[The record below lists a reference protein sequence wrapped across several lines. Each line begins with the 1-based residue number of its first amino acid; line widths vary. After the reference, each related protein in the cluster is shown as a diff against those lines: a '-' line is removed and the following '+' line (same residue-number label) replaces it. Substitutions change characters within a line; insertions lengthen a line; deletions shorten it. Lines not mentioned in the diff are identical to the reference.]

1 MLPAILRKRWAAP
14 IIALAALVGL
24 SRLAVGA
31 HWPVDVLAGAAIG
44 WCVGLTGVLAA
55 RRWPLWQ
62 RPNGMLALAVIGM
75 TAGIARTLLDS
86 GYPSVEIF
94 GRALGICAVAVAA
107 LIVADRLRGAR

>member
-1 MLPAILRKRWAAP
+1 
-14 IIALAALVGL
+14 
-24 SRLAVGA
+24 
-31 HWPVDVLAGAAIG
+31 
-44 WCVGLTGVLAA
+44 
-55 RRWPLWQ
+55 
-62 RPNGMLALAVIGM
+62 MLALAVIGM